1 MSGFPSLKP
10 AFTIRVNIDAPLVVG
25 SASRS
30 QPLQVVVSQLIHFPY
45 KGMLGGTV
53 KGDSGFT
60 PALDAEFVGRGND
73 YIHAD
78 ADGKHLRLD
87 AHGVLKTKDDALLYL
102 HYTGVLTLTPAEQ
115 AVFGGTAPEGSTPFG
130 NLFTHFTF
138 ETGDERYKE
147 LENRV
152 FVGQGRFNIES
163 GKPIVEYRVS
173 QVLHG

>member
-10 AFTIRVNIDAPLVVG
+10 AFTVRVC

-30 QPLQVVVSQLIHFPY
+30 NPLQVVPMV
-45 KGMLGGTV
+45 GGTV
-53 KGDSGFT
+53 KGDSGFS
-60 PALDAEFVGRGND
+60 PAIDAEFVGVGND

-87 AHGVLKTKDDALLYL
+87 AHGVLRTKDDALVYL
-102 HYTGVLTLTPAEQ
+102 NYTGVLNLTPAEQ
-115 AVFGGTAPEGSTPFG
+115 AVFAGTAPEGSTPFG
-130 NLFTHFTF
+130 NLCAQNQ
-138 ETGDERYKE
+138 TGDERYKD

-152 FVGQGRFNIES
+152 FVGQGRFNIEN
-163 GKPIVEYRVS
+163 GKPVVEYRVS

>member
-10 AFTIRVNIDAPLVVG
+10 AFTVRVAIDAALPCF
-25 SASRS
+25 SI
-30 QPLQVVVSQLIHFPY
+30 QPSP
-45 KGMLGGTV
+45 GCGDLGFSPT
-53 KGDSGFT
+53 
-60 PALDAEFVGRGND
+60 LDAEFVGTGND

-78 ADGKHLRLD
+78 PDGKHLRLN

-102 HYTGVLTLTPAEQ
+102 SYTGVLTLTPVEQ
-115 AVFGGTAPEGSTPFG
+115 AVFGGTAPEGSTAFG

-138 ETGDERYKE
+138 ETGDKRYKE

-152 FVGQGRFNIES
+152 FVGQGRFNIEN

>member
-10 AFTIRVNIDAPLVVG
+10 AFTVRVTIDAALPVG

-30 QPLQVVVSQLIHFPY
+30 SPLQVVP
-45 KGMLGGTV
+45 MTGGTV
-53 KGDSGFT
+53 KGDSGFS
-60 PALDAEFVGRGND
+60 PALDAEFVGVGND

-78 ADGKHLRLD
+78 PDGKHLRLN

-102 HYTGVLTLTPAEQ
+102 NYTGVLNLTSAEQ
-115 AVFGGTAPEGSTPFG
+115 AVFAGTAPEGSTPFG

-152 FVGQGRFNIES
+152 FVGQGRFNIEN

>member
-30 QPLQVVVSQLIHFPY
+30 QPLQVV
-45 KGMLGGTV
+45 GMLGGTV

-152 FVGQGRFNIES
+152 FVGQGRFNIEN